1 MTTGECFEAW
11 YSKIEEDY
19 KKYKWLQ
26 WMNDIKEEYLLW
38 YTDLREDTKNN
49 ALEWSSRD
57 DEEFEK
63 WALDEEYET
72 FEDGYYEYKGDWVRE
87 LQSKW
92 EDPSVEKEVISFTI
106 SFIDCTKVKRDI
118 AKVIMTMAGDIIC
131 DVHEDAFVVKYER
144 KLFYKQLAQ
153 LEECALSHQRHRQD
167 GVEKHMKF
175 VGTQPAVKGA

>member
-57 DEEFEK
+57 DEAFER

-72 FEDGYYEYKGDWVRE
+72 FEDGYYEYEGDWVRE

-92 EDPSVEKEVISFTI
+92 EDPSVENEVISFTI

-131 DVHEDAFVVKYER
+131 DVHEDAFVAKYER

-153 LEECALSHQRHRQD
+153 LEECALSHQRHRKD
-167 GVEKHMKF
+167 GVEKHIEF
-175 VGTQPAVKGA
+175 IGTPPSVKTP

>member
-57 DEEFEK
+57 DEAFER

-72 FEDGYYEYKGDWVRE
+72 FEDGYYEYEGDWVRE
-87 LQSKW
+87 LQS
-92 EDPSVEKEVISFTI
+92 
-106 SFIDCTKVKRDI
+106 
-118 AKVIMTMAGDIIC
+118 M
-131 DVHEDAFVVKYER
+131 
-144 KLFYKQLAQ
+144 L
-153 LEECALSHQRHRQD
+153 
-167 GVEKHMKF
+167 
-175 VGTQPAVKGA
+175 